1 MTTTNVDIAIHV
13 KGLTK
18 IFKGKTAVD
27 KVDLTIKKGEVFAIL
42 GPNGAGKT
50 TTVRMMATLL
60 KADGGTIEIFGH
72 DAIKD
77 AAEVRRH
84 IGLTGQYASVDEDLT
99 AWENL
104 MIFTSLNG
112 LSKKQGV
119 EKATQLLKDFT
130 LYEARYKQLKNFSG
144 GMRRRLDLAVS
155 LISNPDLVFLDEPT
169 TGLDPR
175 TREQMWDVIR
185 NMIAEGTT
193 VLLTTQYLEEA
204 DQLADHIALI
214 DNGKLVIEGTPDELK
229 REVGDLKFVI
239 SFADRAVSQ
248 RAQVLM
254 AEIFDQIDEAVID
267 SDDKHEIQVPVKD
280 TKQISDFF
288 VRAGQE
294 KLAIKEFS
302 MQKPTLDDVFFAL
315 TEDTSK

>member
-1 MTTTNVDIAIHV
+1 MMDTNELAIQV

-18 IFKGKTAVD
+18 IFKGKKAVD
-27 KVDLTIKKGEVFAIL
+27 HVDLTIQKGEVFAIL

-50 TTVRMMATLL
+50 TTVRMMSTLL

-72 DAIKD
+72 DARKE
-77 AAEVRRH
+77 AAEVRKH

-104 MIFTSLNG
+104 MIFTALNG
-112 LSKKQGV
+112 LNKQ
-119 EKATQLLKDFT
+119 EAKAKATQLLEDFT
-130 LYEARYKQLKNFSG
+130 LLEAKDKQIKNFSG

-155 LISNPDLVFLDEPT
+155 LIANPPLVFLDEPT

-185 NMIAEGTT
+185 EMIAKGTT

-214 DNGKLVIEGTPDELK
+214 DKGKLVIEGTPDELK
-229 REVGDLKFVI
+229 REVGELKFIVKFDGYATNAGIALIKEVFDRSSELVI
-239 SFADRAVSQ
+239 NGN
-248 RAQVLM
+248 
-254 AEIFDQIDEAVID
+254 
-267 SDDKHEIQVPVKD
+267 EIQVPVEN
-280 TKQISDFF
+280 TLQISDFF
-288 VRAGQE
+288 VKAEQRKIE
-294 KLAIKEFS
+294 IKVFS
-302 MQKPTLDDVFFAL
+302 MQKPTLDDVFFKL
-315 TEDTSK
+315 TEENK

>member
-1 MTTTNVDIAIHV
+1 MMDTNEIAIQV

-18 IFKGKTAVD
+18 IFKGKKAVD
-27 KVDLTIKKGEVFAIL
+27 HVDLTIQKGEVFAIL

-50 TTVRMMATLL
+50 TTVRMMSTLL

-72 DAIKD
+72 DARKE
-77 AAEVRRH
+77 AAEVRKH

-104 MIFTSLNG
+104 MIFTALNG
-112 LSKKQGV
+112 LNKQ
-119 EKATQLLKDFT
+119 EAKAKATQLLEDFT
-130 LYEARYKQLKNFSG
+130 LLEAKDKQIKNFSG

-155 LISNPDLVFLDEPT
+155 LIANPPLVFLDEPT

-185 NMIAEGTT
+185 EMIAKGTT

-214 DNGKLVIEGTPDELK
+214 DKGKLVIKGTPDELK
-229 REVGDLKFVI
+229 QEVDDLKFVVKFEAHAKEAGI
-239 SFADRAVSQ
+239 E
-248 RAQVLM
+248 LM
-254 AEIFDQIDEAVID
+254 KQIFDRFAESSI
-267 SDDKHEIQVPVKD
+267 SGNEIQVPVEN
-280 TKQISDFF
+280 TLQISDFF
-288 VRAGQE
+288 VKAEQRKIE
-294 KLAIKEFS
+294 IKVFS
-302 MQKPTLDDVFFAL
+302 MQKPTLDDVFFKL
-315 TEDTSK
+315 TEENK

>member
-1 MTTTNVDIAIHV
+1 MMATNELAIQV

-18 IFKGKTAVD
+18 IFKGKKAVD
-27 KVDLTIKKGEVFAIL
+27 HVDLTIQKGEVFAIL

-50 TTVRMMATLL
+50 TTVRMMSTLL

-72 DAIKD
+72 DARKE
-77 AAEVRRH
+77 AAEVRKH

-104 MIFTSLNG
+104 MIFTALNG
-112 LSKKQGV
+112 LNKQ
-119 EKATQLLKDFT
+119 EAKAKATQLLEDFT
-130 LYEARYKQLKNFSG
+130 LLEAKDKQIKNFSG

-155 LISNPDLVFLDEPT
+155 LIANPPLVFLDEPT

-185 NMIAEGTT
+185 EMIAKGTT

-214 DNGKLVIEGTPDELK
+214 DKGKLVIEGTPDELK
-229 REVGDLKFVI
+229 REVGELKFIVKFDGYATNAGIALIKEVFDRSSELVI
-239 SFADRAVSQ
+239 NGN
-248 RAQVLM
+248 
-254 AEIFDQIDEAVID
+254 
-267 SDDKHEIQVPVKD
+267 EIQVPVEN
-280 TKQISDFF
+280 TLQISDFF
-288 VRAGQE
+288 VKAEQRKIE
-294 KLAIKEFS
+294 IKVFS
-302 MQKPTLDDVFFAL
+302 MQKPTLDDVFFML
-315 TEDTSK
+315 TEENK

>member
-1 MTTTNVDIAIHV
+1 MMATNELAIQV

-18 IFKGKTAVD
+18 IFKGKKAVD
-27 KVDLTIKKGEVFAIL
+27 HVNLTIQKGEVFAIL

-50 TTVRMMATLL
+50 TTVRMMSTLL

-72 DAIKD
+72 DARKE
-77 AAEVRRH
+77 AAEVRKH

-104 MIFTSLNG
+104 MIFTALNG
-112 LSKKQGV
+112 LNKQ
-119 EKATQLLKDFT
+119 EAKAKATQLLEDFT
-130 LYEARYKQLKNFSG
+130 LLEAKDKQIRNFSG

-155 LISNPDLVFLDEPT
+155 LIANPPLVFLDEPT

-185 NMIAEGTT
+185 EMIAKGTT

-214 DNGKLVIEGTPDELK
+214 DKGKLVIKGTPDELK
-229 REVGDLKFVI
+229 QEVGDLKFVVKFEAHAKEAGI
-239 SFADRAVSQ
+239 E
-248 RAQVLM
+248 LM
-254 AEIFDQIDEAVID
+254 KQIFDRFAESSI
-267 SDDKHEIQVPVKD
+267 SGNEIQVPVEN
-280 TKQISDFF
+280 TLQISDFF
-288 VRAGQE
+288 VKAEQRKIE
-294 KLAIKEFS
+294 IKVFS
-302 MQKPTLDDVFFAL
+302 MQKPTLDDVFFKL
-315 TEDTSK
+315 TEENK